1 MNFFNVKLLLIYSDG
16 LKFDFK
22 IDINTYIIRKD
33 IVNKTL

>member
-1 MNFFNVKLLLIYSDG
+1 MDLLKSTNPKI
-16 LKFDFK
+16 DFK